1 MKNEKFSKMTTEELL
16 KSQKMSKSATY
27 AFAVILAL
35 LFIVNIYLVLKK
47 GFSAS
52 QVVPIALLPLLI
64 LNFKT
69 LKDIKEELKSR
80 ESQK

>member
-16 KSQKMSKSATY
+16 KSQQISKTAAY
-27 AFAVILAL
+27 AFAVILLL
-35 LFIVNIYLVLKK
+35 LFIVNIYLVFKK

-52 QVVPIALLPLLI
+52 QIVPIALLPLLL

-80 ESQK
+80 EK

>member
-1 MKNEKFSKMTTEELL
+1 MKNSKFSEMTTEELL
-16 KSQKMSKSATY
+16 KSEKTSKTAAYT
-27 AFAVILAL
+27 FAVILFL
-35 LFIVNIYLVLKK
+35 LFIVNIFLVLKK

-69 LKDIKEELKSR
+69 LSDIKKELKSR
-80 ESQK
+80 ES